1 MNPKIL
7 LAAVPLIATSLILS
21 GCGGGAKT
29 APQAKTL
36 KRDYDFHG
44 SIKKVDPAIFPPDD
58 SSWIKVDDT
67 TRRKVF
73 FNDRLTLE
81 LVETSKSAL
90 TGNIT
95 TNHRYNDVMG
105 YILTGGA
112 MVTVGKETRQIAAG
126 GAFVA
131 PSNTP
136 YGVIPAAD
144 KTTILYVYTP
154 PREDLRP
161 TAPAVR
167 RFPDN
172 EIKSIVYKWFAL
184 FDEKAPAGAL
194 LSCLADT
201 GLSMDMADK
210 KKITSWQGFQEWYGA
225 WLSTVDTY
233 SSTVETVSVYFDTDS
248 GHYHASTTVSS
259 TAKTRKGKTG
269 TERYQVDMTL
279 VDTSWG
285 NAPKILEYKES
296 PAKK

>member
-1 MNPKIL
+1 MTWKIL
-7 LAAVPLIATSLILS
+7 STAGPLVAALVLS

-29 APQAKTL
+29 APQAQNL

-58 SSWIKVDDT
+58 ASWVKVDDT

-81 LVETSKSAL
+81 LVETSKSGL
-90 TGNIT
+90 TGNVT
-95 TNHRYNDVMG
+95 TTHRSNDVMG
-105 YILTGGA
+105 YVITGGA
-112 MVTVGKETRQIAAG
+112 MVTVGNDTRQIAAG
-126 GAFVA
+126 GAFVV

-136 YGVIPAAD
+136 YGALPAAD

-172 EIKSIVYKWFAL
+172 EIKRIVYKWFAL
-184 FDEKAPAGAL
+184 FDEKAVVGEF

-201 GLSMDMADK
+201 GLSMEMTDK
-210 KKITSWQGFQEWYGA
+210 KKITSWQGFQEWYA
-225 WLSTVDTY
+225 VWSAAVSDY
-233 SSTVETVSVYFDTDS
+233 SSTVEKIAVSFDT
-248 GHYHASTTVSS
+248 GTGRYRASTTVSS
-259 TAKTRKGKTG
+259 TTKTVKGKTN
-269 TERYQVDMTL
+269 TDRYQVDMTL

-285 NAPKILEYKES
+285 GMPKILEYRES

>member
-1 MNPKIL
+1 MNRRIL
-7 LAAVPLIATSLILS
+7 LALALPVSIALLFS

-29 APQAKTL
+29 KPETKAL

-44 SIKKVDPAIFPPDD
+44 SIKKMDPAIFPPDD
-58 SSWIKVDDT
+58 SSWVKVDDT

-81 LVETSKSAL
+81 LVETSKSGL

-95 TNHRYNDVMG
+95 TDHRSNDVMG
-105 YILTGGA
+105 YVITGSA
-112 MVTVGKETRQIAAG
+112 MVTAGKDTRQIAAG
-126 GAFVA
+126 GAFVV

-144 KTTILYVYTP
+144 KTTILYAYTP
-154 PREDLRP
+154 ARDDLRP

-184 FDEKAPAGAL
+184 FDEKASAGEL
-194 LSCLADT
+194 EGCLADT
-201 GLSMDMADK
+201 GLSMEMADK
-210 KKITSWQGFQEWYGA
+210 KKITSWQGFQEWYAA
-225 WLSTVDTY
+225 WSSAVNTFSSTVDT
-233 SSTVETVSVYFDTDS
+233 VSVSFDPKN
-248 GHYHASTTVSS
+248 GRYQASATVSS
-259 TAKTRKGKTG
+259 TTKTRDGKQKS
-269 TERYQVDMTL
+269 EKYQVDMVL

-296 PAKK
+296 QAKK

>member
-1 MNPKIL
+1 MNWKIL
-7 LAAVPLIATSLILS
+7 STAVPLLAIALVLS

-29 APQAKTL
+29 APQAQNL

-58 SSWIKVDDT
+58 ASWVKVDDT

-81 LVETSKSAL
+81 LVEASKSGL

-95 TNHRYNDVMG
+95 TGHRYNDVIG
-105 YILTGGA
+105 YVIAGGA
-112 MVTVGKETRQIAAG
+112 MVTVGKDTRQIAAG
-126 GAFVA
+126 GAFVV

-144 KTTILYVYTP
+144 KTTVLYVYTP
-154 PREDLRP
+154 PRDDLRP
-161 TAPAVR
+161 TAPKVR

-172 EIKSIVYKWFAL
+172 EIKSIVYAWFAL
-184 FDEKAPAGAL
+184 FDEKASAGEF
-194 LSCLADT
+194 LSYLADT
-201 GLSMDMADK
+201 GLSMEMADK
-210 KKITSWQGFQEWYGA
+210 KKITSWQGFQDWYGLWSSVVSA
-225 WLSTVDTY
+225 Y
-233 SSTVETVSVYFDTDS
+233 SSTVEAVSVSFDT
-248 GHYHASTTVSS
+248 GTGRYRASTTVSS
-259 TAKTRKGKTG
+259 TTKTVKGKTA

-285 NAPKILEYKES
+285 GMPKILEYKES